1 MDCSPPGST
10 LHGIL
15 NWSELPCLPPGDL
28 PDSGV
33 ESMSP
38 ASSAFQADSLSL
50 THQGSPHIYIYKL
63 HYYSC
68 FILTLTLQTNSVT
81 MGFYVC
87 NYYHLD
93 AEIPPM
99 MSQSSSV
106 TNFKP
111 YLSYCYSEPELSQD
125 LDYLYSLQASDKLL
139 PIIQAD
145 SSSPFLKITT
155 HGDLVYLLHSH
166 SHFSADHFG
175 NPDFT

>member
-1 MDCSPPGST
+1 MGFST
-10 LHGIL
+10 VVSCHAFLQGIFLTQGL
-15 NWSELPCLPPGDL
+15 NPCLL
-28 PDSGV
+28 PLLHSRQILYHWPTK
-33 ESMSP
+33 E
-38 ASSAFQADSLSL
+38 A
-50 THQGSPHIYIYKL
+50 HIYTYTSSIITR
-63 HYYSC
+63 